1 MKSSLVI
8 WRNCWRWRLCMWQIA
23 SFSLHPTASIRTV
36 ECTAIQ
42 YKPCTLYNVLE
53 RVDCKRR
60 CLCGSRNYAA
70 YEYVYVLPTT
80 NCTDAV
86 CFYANCNAPMEH
98 TKRERE
104 RDTTMYVSIPRHS
117 QVYVLHTPCAR
128 KPQHRL
134 LISSYAWSRTVVP
147 KPYINTEETNR
158 SQRARVRGLHH
169 CCRNTAS
176 PHCQCS
182 SFATCFSIVNEST
195 HWSFARNVSRV
206 QWCKMCNVVENL

>member
-60 CLCGSRNYAA
+60 WLCGSRNYAA

-104 RDTTMYVSIPRHS
+104 TLQCTSVYPGTVKCMCYTLRVHVS
-117 QVYVLHTPCAR
+117 
-128 KPQHRL
+128 
-134 LISSYAWSRTVVP
+134 
-147 KPYINTEETNR
+147 R
-158 SQRARVRGLHH
+158 SIDFS
-169 CCRNTAS
+169 S
-176 PHCQCS
+176 PHMP
-182 SFATCFSIVNEST
+182 E
-195 HWSFARNVSRV
+195 
-206 QWCKMCNVVENL
+206 VERSYQSPI